1 MSLLALR
8 DHLLDHLLQQL
19 LHRHRRLLQRHEL
32 TPHRLKEKKKLIHDL
47 ILQFNLFNS
56 QYLGVAAR
64 LPEAEERVEEGGEGV
79 AVHGGEAH
87 GPVGEVPQLGHGVP
101 AGREERTI

>member
-32 TPHRLKEKKKLIHDL
+32 TPHRLEDKETHHDL
-47 ILQFNLFNS
+47 SHQFNLFNS
-56 QYLGVAAR
+56 QQYLRVAAR
-64 LPEAEERVEEGGEGV
+64 LAEAEERVEEGGEGV
-79 AVHGGEAH
+79 AVHGGQPH
-87 GPVGEVPQLGHGVP
+87 GPVGEVPQLGHGAP
-101 AGREERTI
+101 AG